1 MTRYRTG
8 IALTLISSC
17 FFGLMGLFNR
27 IALEGGMNLF
37 ERITLRFLLA
47 ALVLFLLI
55 KVQGKDLTLPKGFA
69 LRLVIS
75 SSLFFGGTSFFLFY
89 SYLFI
94 PTSLTTTL
102 HFTYPLLVLGGSI
115 LLDGEKPSL
124 LQKLGTALSIAG
136 LLFALRPGT
145 GAQNISGFGIF
156 LALMS
161 AVTFCLYVRFLSQK
175 ESKGMDNTVLMFYI
189 LLFAGLA
196 WSIPTLFLLAKNG
209 HGPLVWSKAL
219 IGILGLAVPSTALA
233 CSFFSLG
240 VRSIGSD
247 KASILS
253 VFEPLTAI
261 LAGMVL
267 LGEKLP
273 STFALGAFLILCGS
287 YLVSKS
293 KATQVC
299 LTPAA

>member
-1 MTRYRTG
+1 MNRYRTG

-27 IALEGGMNLF
+27 IAFEGGVGLF

-47 ALVLFLLI
+47 SLVLFALI
-55 KVQGKDLTLPKGFA
+55 KIQGKKMALPKGFA
-69 LRLVIS
+69 VRLILS

-115 LLDGEKPSL
+115 LLDREKPSL
-124 LQKLGTALSIAG
+124 LQKVGTVLSISG
-136 LLFALRPGT
+136 LLFALRPGSGNQPT
-145 GAQNISGFGIF
+145 SGFGIF
-156 LALMS
+156 LALAS
-161 AVTFCLYVRFLSQK
+161 AVTFCLYVRFLARK

-189 LLFAGLA
+189 LLFSGLA
-196 WSIPTLFLLAKNG
+196 WSFPTLFLLLKNG
-209 HGPLVWSKAL
+209 HGPLLWGKAIL
-219 IGILGLAVPSTALA
+219 GTLGLAVPSTALA
-233 CSFFSLG
+233 CTFFSLG

-253 VFEPLTAI
+253 VFEPLTSI
-261 LAGMVL
+261 LAGVVL

-293 KATQVC
+293 KAEQVC
-299 LTPAA
+299 LAPVA

>member
-1 MTRYRTG
+1 MIRYRTG

-27 IALEGGMNLF
+27 IALEGGVSLF
-37 ERITLRFLLA
+37 ERITLRFFLA
-47 ALVLFLLI
+47 SLILFALI
-55 KVQGKDLTLPKGFA
+55 KIQGKKMALPKGFG
-69 LRLVIS
+69 LRLILS

-102 HFTYPLLVLGGSI
+102 HFTYPLLILGGNI
-115 LLDGEKPSL
+115 LLDGARPSL
-124 LQKLGTALSIAG
+124 LQKIGTALSIAG
-136 LLFALRPGT
+136 LLFALRPG
-145 GAQNISGFGIF
+145 SGDQSINSFGIF
-156 LALMS
+156 LALAS
-161 AVTFCLYVRFLSQK
+161 AVTFLLYVRFLSKK
-175 ESKGMDNTVLMFYI
+175 ESKDMDNTVLMFYV
-189 LLFAGLA
+189 LLFSALA
-196 WSIPTLFLLAKNG
+196 WSFPTLFLILKNG
-209 HGPLVWSKAL
+209 HGPLVWSKAIVGL
-219 IGILGLAVPSTALA
+219 LGLAVPSTALA
-233 CSFFSLG
+233 CTFFSLG

-253 VFEPLTAI
+253 VFEPLTSI
-261 LAGMVL
+261 LAGVVL

-293 KATQVC
+293 KSDTVC
-299 LTPAA
+299 LAPIA